1 NAANKIIFGHGTR
14 LIIETSKFS

>member
-1 NAANKIIFGHGTR
+1 NAANKIIFGRGTR